1 MPASAL
7 TPASLVPHL
16 KRCRYDDALLEQD
29 YDFGRDRA
37 PVAAFADTPH
47 DARSVCI
54 AVVDSANDPE
64 AAVGVPEAAVGV
76 PGTQYLIRTG
86 DGRR

>member
-1 MPASAL
+1 VPASAL

-64 AAVGVPEAAVGV
+64 AAVGVP
-76 PGTQYLIRTG
+76 GTQYLIRTG